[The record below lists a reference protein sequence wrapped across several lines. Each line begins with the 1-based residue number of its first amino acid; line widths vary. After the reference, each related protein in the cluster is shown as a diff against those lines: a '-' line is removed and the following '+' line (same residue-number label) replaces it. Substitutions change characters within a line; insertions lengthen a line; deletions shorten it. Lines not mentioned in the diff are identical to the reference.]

1 MLYKNVH
8 YNHLSFLGT
17 HVILSDLLSPYT
29 YFRIN
34 PYVPEFFTLDE
45 NRAEKLDQMKR
56 DVQMY
61 LRRNEYKFESCA
73 MTLCI
78 SRSLFKRAKDQMIIK
93 KNLYL

>member
-1 MLYKNVH
+1 MNV
-8 YNHLSFLGT
+8 LILGT
-17 HVILSDLLSPYT
+17 HVILNDLLSPYT

-34 PYVPEFFTLDE
+34 PYVPEYFTLDE
-45 NRAEKLDQMKR
+45 NRAEKLDQMKL

-61 LRRNEYKFESCA
+61 MRRNEYKFESCA

-78 SRSLFKRAKDQMIIK
+78 PRSSFKKAKDKLIIK